1 MAVCC
6 WLRYYLLLLLLLRS
20 CCCLSVQNVI
30 FNGACI
36 CLSSGLYYIYDEN
49 PSAIPI
55 LNILPYS
62 LTFRPK
68 TATTKAPMSTEQWAL
83 CSIHN
88 LRMPSCSPY
97 VVVFFIVGLFQVLY
111 SNFCSLFKKISE
123 TNKKTFKY
131 DYCLHD
137 TKQQL
142 QIKKCPPFAPL

>member
-68 TATTKAPMSTEQWAL
+68 TATTKAPMTMSTEHWAL

-97 VVVFFIVGLFQVLY
+97 VVVFFYCWFISSPLFQ
-111 SNFCSLFKKISE
+111 FLFIIQKK
-123 TNKKTFKY
+123 KY
-131 DYCLHD
+131 H
-137 TKQQL
+137 KR
-142 QIKKCPPFAPL
+142 IKKRSSMIIACTIQNNNSK

>member
-1 MAVCC
+1 MCRAEISRRICGEMNECETIWALVNVSVQSSLVF
-6 WLRYYLLLLLLLRS
+6 LRHYKLHLSLAHSLRKWQSVAGCATILLLLLLLRS

-68 TATTKAPMSTEQWAL
+68 TATTKAPMTMSTEHSAL
-83 CSIHN
+83 STI
-88 LRMPSCSPY
+88 
-97 VVVFFIVGLFQVLY
+97 
-111 SNFCSLFKKISE
+111 
-123 TNKKTFKY
+123 
-131 DYCLHD
+131 
-137 TKQQL
+137 
-142 QIKKCPPFAPL
+142 